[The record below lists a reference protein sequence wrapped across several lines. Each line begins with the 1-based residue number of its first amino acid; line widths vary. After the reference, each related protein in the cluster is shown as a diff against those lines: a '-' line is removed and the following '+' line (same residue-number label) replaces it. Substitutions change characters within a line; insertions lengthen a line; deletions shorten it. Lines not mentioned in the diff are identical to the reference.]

1 MPRYFSCN
9 HFLLL
14 QQGTVLVAY
23 SHCINIE
30 EHLQNIYLLLGNL
43 IVISS
48 IVIILCSI
56 SGRLC
61 NHFLASRFSDQV
73 INLCCPKA
81 YNIMAKDSIQKD
93 TSANCGESKK
103 SIVRKYPTHD
113 NASRGESST
122 STGKY
127 GTRDNDYETA
137 LRLQRAL
144 DEEYAHHRPTYAATR
159 PHLHPANP
167 SSTSISN
174 DDPPYP
180 KNIQDAVDIVQ
191 RFIATVMKTK
201 CHECRSGLM
210 LDFDVEKWF
219 RDWSA
224 SRDQKHVLSICAIP
238 CPNDKCRASTCLGCG
253 DRPRV
258 GKFVGKHKIDGL
270 VVDWCCESGRVFAI
284 WALLCRYDQME
295 LELQLLQDSQRKYR
309 FSPPPNLSK
318 YGYDI
323 GYMSS
328 RGLPRGGYGAPVSP
342 ILSFKQADSKTDKTT
357 RLLIGLII
365 ELLPLRNEHGKAVP
379 QEMSAMIELSL
390 LQDRAAELL
399 RNDSLQDTTS
409 RARLYFAL
417 FEFFERLGK
426 HPSTSH
432 LVYEERFAK
441 KQSSGLLA
449 ISLPAVIGSKGKG
462 KLGSAPRL
470 ILGDVEQM
478 AASLINCMG
487 NLAKQSQ
494 VLIKA
499 SQAASKEFHTAEGAD
514 LLEIANRVV
523 DLYDSMA
530 ADQGR
535 AQNSS
540 GPSKNNFATWEE
552 YHQNHCM
559 VTEDN
564 VLAHLVTKLAIDAK
578 ALDESPRNRI
588 KRLVTEISEMSTSLP
603 LNIFVKAD
611 TVRPD
616 VMKCLIV
623 GPEGT
628 PYEYGLFE

>member
-1 MPRYFSCN
+1 M
-9 HFLLL
+9 
-14 QQGTVLVAY
+14 
-23 SHCINIE
+23 
-30 EHLQNIYLLLGNL
+30 EHIR
-43 IVISS
+43 
-48 IVIILCSI
+48 LCS
-56 SGRLC
+56 
-61 NHFLASRFSDQV
+61 HFLASRFSDQV
-73 INLCCPKA
+73 IKLCCPKA
-81 YNIMAKDSIQKD
+81 YNIMGKDSIQKD

-103 SIVRKYPTHD
+103 SVVRKYPTHD
-113 NASRGESST
+113 NASQGESST

-127 GTRDNDYETA
+127 GARNTDYDVA
-137 LRLQRAL
+137 LRLQHAI

-167 SSTSISN
+167 TSTSIGN

-180 KNIQDAVDIVQ
+180 ESIQHAVDTVQ

-201 CHECRSGLM
+201 CHECRSGLI
-210 LDFDVEKWF
+210 LDFDVEQWF

-224 SRDQKHVLSICAIP
+224 SRDQKHALSICAIP
-238 CPNDKCRASTCLGCG
+238 CPNNKCRASTCLGCG
-253 DRPRV
+253 DRPRM

-270 VVDWCCESGRVFAI
+270 VVDWCCESGRIFAI

-295 LELQLLQDSQRKYR
+295 LELQLLQHSQRKYQM
-309 FSPPPNLSK
+309 PNHSE

-323 GYMSS
+323 DYLGP
-328 RGLPRGGYGAPVSP
+328 RRLPRGGYGAPVSP
-342 ILSFKQADSKTDKTT
+342 VLSFKQADSKTDKTT
-357 RLLIGLII
+357 RLLLGLII

-379 QEMSAMIELSL
+379 PEISAMIELSL

-426 HPSTSH
+426 HPNTTH
-432 LVYEERFAK
+432 LVYEKRFAK
-441 KQSSGLLA
+441 KQSSGLLV
-449 ISLPAVIGSKGKG
+449 ISLPAVIGSKGKW
-462 KLGSAPRL
+462 KVGSAPGL

-478 AASLINCMG
+478 AASLISCMG

-499 SQAASKEFHTAEGAD
+499 SQVASKEFGTAEGAD

-523 DLYDSMA
+523 ELYDSMA
-530 ADQGR
+530 AGQGG
-535 AQNSS
+535 AQNM
-540 GPSKNNFATWEE
+540 SKINFTTWEE
-552 YHQNHCM
+552 YHQKHCI

-564 VLAHLVTKLAIDAK
+564 ILAHLVTKLANDAR
-578 ALDESPRNRI
+578 ALNESPRNRI

-611 TVRPD
+611 TGRPD

-628 PYEYGLFE
+628 PYECGLFE